1 MLAIKTKKSPDHFTD
16 PGIPDFPTETN
27 CIPYHGDQ
35 LSIRFK
41 AGLLTS
47 GLSYSPR
54 LPSYITQPVAFRDFR
69 PRLQRRARCRFSRH
83 SLFRRLSIQT
93 ACHFELFYKF
103 IRPFSKT
110 SARECQGIKMCSP
123 ENSQNKHPIASPEIF
138 CDHQGSICRLRRCRF
153 SSFAFFV

>member
-110 SARECQGIKMCSP
+110 SASECQGIKMCSP
-123 ENSQNKHPIASPEIF
+123 ENSYFQVNTLRLVFYQLVYDVDFVLVFLIAV
-138 CDHQGSICRLRRCRF
+138 L
-153 SSFAFFV
+153 